1 MLTDRLDDQLVK
13 RSQLQVLKIQKKV
26 PKDGL
31 LIIQISFKCSPL
43 FSKNFLSER
52 KGYNKSNFAKSLEVI
67 VEYLQ
72 N

>member
-1 MLTDRLDDQLVK
+1 MLT
-13 RSQLQVLKIQKKV
+13 
-26 PKDGL
+26 DGL

-43 FSKNFLSER
+43 FSKNFISER
-52 KGYNKSNFAKSLEVI
+52 KGYNDNTINLTIAKSLEVI